1 MIMAGVPRESVK
13 LIKQNTDITANIEA
27 AFFPSKILID
37 DASLEIVEGDI
48 IERSL
53 PSGVL
58 ERYVITDC
66 LFCAG
71 MGSIPSHYQLTVKKQ
86 TACNGDSVMQELK
99 RIAQTLE
106 NAEEILTRI
115 EAMEQ
120 NMGKKGLTQKY
131 NDFLQS
137 AANHMTVFGP
147 FIPTLTQIITSSL
160 K

>member
-1 MIMAGVPRESVK
+1 MIMAQFPRESVK
-13 LIKQNTDITANIEA
+13 LFKQDTGITENIKA

-37 DASLEIVEGDI
+37 DVSLQIVEGDV
-48 IERSL
+48 IERHL
-53 PSGVL
+53 PSGIL
-58 ERYVITDC
+58 ERYIITDC

-86 TACNGDSVMQELK
+86 TAYNGDSVMQELK
-99 RIAQTLE
+99 RIAQKLE

-120 NMGKKGLTQKY
+120 NMGKKGLAEKY
-131 NDFLQS
+131 NDFIQS

>member
-1 MIMAGVPRESVK
+1 MMSNVPRECVK
-13 LIKQNTDITANIEA
+13 LFRQDTDVTYNAEA

-37 DASLEIVEGDI
+37 DTSLQILEGDM

-53 PSGVL
+53 PSGSL

-66 LFCAG
+66 LFCPG
-71 MGSIPSHYQLTVKKQ
+71 MGSIPNHYQLTVKKL
-86 TACNGDSVMQELK
+86 TEWESDSVMQELRK
-99 RIAQTLE
+99 IAQTLE

-120 NMGKKGLTQKY
+120 SIGKKGFAEKY
-131 NDFLQS
+131 NDFIQS
-137 AANHMTVFGP
+137 AANHMTAFSL

>member
-1 MIMAGVPRESVK
+1 MMSNIPRECAK
-13 LIKQNTDITANIEA
+13 LFRPDTDDTYNIEA
-27 AFFPSKILID
+27 VFSPAKILID
-37 DASLEIVEGDI
+37 DSSLQIVEGDI

-53 PSGVL
+53 PSGVI
-58 ERYVITDC
+58 ERYIITDC

-86 TACNGDSVMQELK
+86 TTYNDDSVMQELK

-106 NAEEILTRI
+106 NAEELLTRI

-120 NMGKKGLTQKY
+120 TIGKRGFAEKY
-131 NDFLQS
+131 NDFTQS
-137 AANHMTVFGP
+137 AANHMTAFSP
-147 FIPTLTQIITSSL
+147 LIPTLTQIITSSL